1 MIMSTTI
8 GLEELLR
15 KKAHLKNNLQSLCEE
30 ERHLAHKFR
39 ILEEQ
44 KVVHELEDK
53 IKAKQVVIGQLRIKK
68 IELER
73 KMAFESF
80 GNGFRISSSEGT
92 TAYLRRS

>member
-30 ERHLAHKFR
+30 EKHLAHKFR

-53 IKAKQVVIGQLRIKK
+53 IKAKQVVIGQLRTKK
-68 IELER
+68 IELEKR
-73 KMAFESF
+73 WNSSVLETIS
-80 GNGFRISSSEGT
+80 GFPPWTEQLHT
-92 TAYLRRS
+92 